1 MNLGPSFIIF
11 GVLEN
16 FYDFLLNLQA
26 YEYFLYGLTKFTW
39 IWNPNSDSS
48 FEFKG
53 LNQIHSNAKFE

>member
-26 YEYFLYGLTKFTW
+26 YEYFLNGLTKFT
-39 IWNPNSDSS
+39 
-48 FEFKG
+48 
-53 LNQIHSNAKFE
+53 